1 MSEINSVVHDQ
12 YKIICPIPLQI
23 VTILANKEKQELFNN
38 DSGILQFHS
47 LDPEKNLLEQWNN
60 LKSNKIEP
68 GLFLTKISKS
78 VLLNLHNNSENSNS
92 KVSHLK
98 ELWQLKRENI
108 NDIEVLPLESQIL
121 LSDRYEMQCL
131 IKTVCSIVNCFR
143 SIKNKA
149 STNCSPFSPA
159 CKYAASHKLPS
170 FINVSDNYIMSDLP
184 SFPLVVKPICTENK
198 QMAIVTNIMSLEHFR
213 RTVSRSVVVEEYIP
227 HNDTI
232 LKIGLIGKD
241 IFVVRRPSIPNLL
254 DHNKESLVQLSIDLM
269 GEFVHLDVAEGGY
282 VTFKSMITKRR
293 ECYSSNKLDNCD
305 DLDKDMI
312 KMIVNTVSRIL
323 RLELL
328 GVDILISN
336 CDKSM
341 FIIDINIFPGFKN
354 IQEKDNLLTGFLIE
368 EATKRMLKC
377 NSKV

>member
-1 MSEINSVVHDQ
+1 MSEMNSMVHDQ
-12 YKIICPIPLQI
+12 CKIICPIPLQI
-23 VTILANKEKQELFNN
+23 VTILGTKEKQEVFAN
-38 DSGILQFHS
+38 DSGILKFHS
-47 LDPEKNLLEQWNN
+47 LDPEKNLVEQWNN
-60 LKSNKIEP
+60 LNSNKIEP
-68 GLFLTKISKS
+68 DLFLAKISKTL
-78 VLLNLHNNSENSNS
+78 LLNLHNNSENSNS
-92 KVSHLK
+92 KVSHLR

-131 IKTVCSIVNCFR
+131 IKTVCSIVNCFK
-143 SIKNKA
+143 SIKNNV
-149 STNCSPFSPA
+149 STNCSPISPS
-159 CKYAASHKLPS
+159 CKYPTSHKLPS
-170 FINVSDNYIMSDLP
+170 FISVSDNHISGLP
-184 SFPLVVKPICTENK
+184 SFPLVIKPICTENK
-198 QMAIVTNIMSLEHFR
+198 QMAIVTNIMSLQHFR
-213 RTVSRSVVVEEYIP
+213 RTVCRSVVVEEYIP

-305 DLDKDMI
+305 DLDQDMV
-312 KMIVNTVSRIL
+312 KMIVSTVSRIL

-336 CDKSM
+336 RDKSM

-354 IQEKDNLLTGFLIE
+354 IQEKEKLLTGFLIE

-377 NSKV
+377 D

>member
-1 MSEINSVVHDQ
+1 MSEMNSMVHDQ
-12 YKIICPIPLQI
+12 CKIICPIPLQI
-23 VTILANKEKQELFNN
+23 VTILGTKEKQEVFAN
-38 DSGILQFHS
+38 DSGILKFHS
-47 LDPEKNLLEQWNN
+47 LDPEKNLVEQWNN
-60 LKSNKIEP
+60 LNSNKIEP
-68 GLFLTKISKS
+68 DLFLAKISKTL
-78 VLLNLHNNSENSNS
+78 LLNLHNNSENSNS
-92 KVSHLK
+92 KVSHLR

-131 IKTVCSIVNCFR
+131 IKTVCSIVNCFK
-143 SIKNKA
+143 SIKNNG

-159 CKYAASHKLPS
+159 CKYPASHKLPS
-170 FINVSDNYIMSDLP
+170 FISVSDNYISGLP
-184 SFPLVVKPICTENK
+184 SFPLVIKPICTENK
-198 QMAIVTNIMSLEHFR
+198 QMAIVTNIMSLQHFR
-213 RTVSRSVVVEEYIP
+213 RTVCRSVVVEEYIP

-241 IFVVRRPSIPNLL
+241 IFVIRRPSIPNLL

-305 DLDKDMI
+305 DLDQDMV
-312 KMIVNTVSRIL
+312 KMIVSTVSRIL

-336 CDKSM
+336 RDKSM

-354 IQEKDNLLTGFLIE
+354 IQEKEKLLTGFLIE

-377 NSKV
+377 D

>member
-1 MSEINSVVHDQ
+1 MSEINSMVHDQ
-12 YKIICPIPLQI
+12 CKIICPIPLQI
-23 VTILANKEKQELFNN
+23 VTILGTKEKQEVFAN
-38 DSGILQFHS
+38 DSGILKFHS
-47 LDPEKNLLEQWNN
+47 LDPEKNLVEQWNN
-60 LKSNKIEP
+60 LNSNKIEP
-68 GLFLTKISKS
+68 DLFLAKISKTL
-78 VLLNLHNNSENSNS
+78 LLNLHNNSENSNS
-92 KVSHLK
+92 KVSHLR

-131 IKTVCSIVNCFR
+131 IKTVCSIVNCFK
-143 SIKNKA
+143 SIKNYG

-159 CKYAASHKLPS
+159 CKYPASHKLPS
-170 FINVSDNYIMSDLP
+170 FISVSDNYISGLP
-184 SFPLVVKPICTENK
+184 SFPLVIKPICTENK
-198 QMAIVTNIMSLEHFR
+198 QMAIVTNIMSLQHFR
-213 RTVSRSVVVEEYIP
+213 RTVCRSVVVEEYIP

-241 IFVVRRPSIPNLL
+241 IFVIRRPSIPNLL
-254 DHNKESLVQLSIDLM
+254 DHNKESLFQLSIDLM

-305 DLDKDMI
+305 DLDQDMV
-312 KMIVNTVSRIL
+312 KMIVSTVSRIL

-336 CDKSM
+336 RDKSM

-354 IQEKDNLLTGFLIE
+354 IQEKEKLLTGFLIE
-368 EATKRMLKC
+368 EATRRMLKC
-377 NSKV
+377 D

>member
-1 MSEINSVVHDQ
+1 MSEMNSMVHDQ
-12 YKIICPIPLQI
+12 CKSICPIPLQI
-23 VTILANKEKQELFNN
+23 VTILGTKEKQEVFAN
-38 DSGILQFHS
+38 DSGILKFHS
-47 LDPEKNLLEQWNN
+47 LDPEKSIVEQWNN
-60 LKSNKIEP
+60 LNSNKIEP
-68 GLFLTKISKS
+68 DLFLAKISKTL
-78 VLLNLHNNSENSNS
+78 LLNLHNNSENSNS
-92 KVSHLK
+92 KVSHLR

-131 IKTVCSIVNCFR
+131 IKTVCSIVNCFK
-143 SIKNKA
+143 SIKNNV
-149 STNCSPFSPA
+149 STNCSPISPS
-159 CKYAASHKLPS
+159 CKYPASHKLPS
-170 FINVSDNYIMSDLP
+170 FISVSDNHISGLP
-184 SFPLVVKPICTENK
+184 SFPLVIKPICTENK
-198 QMAIVTNIMSLEHFR
+198 QMAIVTNIMSLQHFR
-213 RTVSRSVVVEEYIP
+213 RTVCRSVVVEEYIP

-241 IFVVRRPSIPNLL
+241 IFVVRRPSMPNLL

-305 DLDKDMI
+305 DLDQDMV
-312 KMIVNTVSRIL
+312 KMIVSTVSRIL

-336 CDKSM
+336 RDKSM

-354 IQEKDNLLTGFLIE
+354 IQEKEKLLTGFLIE

-377 NSKV
+377 D